1 MQSELN
7 FPKQTKGFGLPKTIL
22 LILCLGISLFGW
34 LRLSGAASI
43 YSLLLELGIRPH
55 PIYYLLSGL
64 AIGLSFLV
72 AFFASALNRNWAGI
86 YVRIC
91 SSLLTLH
98 LLIEIFFIRHR
109 VSVMQVMLTVAASVS
124 IFILTSRNHH
134 KNEFTS

>member
-7 FPKQTKGFGLPKTIL
+7 FPKQKKGSRLLKTIL
-22 LILCLGISLFGW
+22 LIVCLGISLFGW

-43 YSLLLELGIRPH
+43 DTLLLELGIRPH

-64 AIGLSFLV
+64 VIGLSFLV
-72 AFFASALNRNWAGI
+72 AFFVSALNHNWAGI

-91 SSLLTLH
+91 SSMLTLH
-98 LLIEIFFIRHR
+98 LLIEIFFIRRR
-109 VSVMQVMLTVAASVS
+109 VYIIQVMLILAASVS
-124 IFILTSRNHH
+124 IFILTSRNHQ